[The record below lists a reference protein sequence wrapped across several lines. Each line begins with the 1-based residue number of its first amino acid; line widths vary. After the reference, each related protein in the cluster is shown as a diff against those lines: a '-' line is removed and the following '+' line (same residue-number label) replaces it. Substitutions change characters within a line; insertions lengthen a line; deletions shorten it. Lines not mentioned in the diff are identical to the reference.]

1 MAVITIK
8 KKSRRRG
15 SSGFSLIEVMI
26 AAVILATGLMSVV
39 GMFVFSIS
47 IMQTAQEDL
56 LAREKA
62 KEALETVVSA
72 RDTGQISFDQ
82 IQNTGTAPGIFD
94 PNFWPLYIPR
104 LPDGLIN
111 TASYIAPGGVYQ
123 SVTLPG
129 KDGILG
135 TGDDIVVP
143 LSNFS
148 RQITITP
155 VLDSSGNPDPNMRQ
169 IVVTVQYSTAQ
180 MGTHKYAVTGY
191 ISRYH

>member
-1 MAVITIK
+1 MK
-8 KKSRRRG
+8 LRRRN
-15 SSGFSLIEVMI
+15 SSGFSLIEVMVAMI
-26 AAVILATGLMSVV
+26 VLATGMLSVV
-39 GMFVFSIS
+39 GMFVFSLG

-62 KEALETVVSA
+62 KEALESVVSA
-72 RDTGQISFDQ
+72 RDTGEITFDQ
-82 IQNTGTAPGIFD
+82 IQNTTTTPGIFD
-94 PNFWPLYIPR
+94 PNFQPLYVPR

-111 TASYIAPGGVYQ
+111 TASYVAPGGTYD

-129 KDGILG
+129 HDGILG
-135 TGDDIVVP
+135 TADDIVVP

-155 VLDSSGNPDPNMRQ
+155 VLNSDGSTNPNIRQ
-169 IVVTVQYSTAQ
+169 IVVTVQYSAAQ
-180 MGTHKYAVTGY
+180 VGTHRYAVTGY